1 MGICADRDAAWRS
14 REGPLL
20 WPRWSRRRERGVAM
34 GFRCVSPIG
43 LAGVGREKK
52 EDVFD
57 G

>member
-1 MGICADRDAAWRS
+1 
-14 REGPLL
+14 
-20 WPRWSRRRERGVAM
+20 M